1 VTQWY
6 AKHPDQSG
14 VIVNTLDRLAGNNP
28 SAGKEAF
35 EPILRKM
42 LEIKPDCVEA
52 MVALG
57 VRLQSSSR
65 PADAHPLYEK
75 AIQLDPGRVMALNN
89 LAWILCEDLKQ
100 YDRALP
106 FADQAIQKR
115 PDYFDAYD
123 TRGVIYFRL
132 NQLDKSLADLT
143 RCIDEFPPGSAAVT
157 GSYFHQGRTLAAMQ
171 RKLEA
176 MQVLRKAI
184 DLNSQTQALSPADL
198 EDAKR
203 LMEELSK

>member
-1 VTQWY
+1 
-6 AKHPDQSG
+6 
-14 VIVNTLDRLAGNNP
+14 
-28 SAGKEAF
+28 
-35 EPILRKM
+35 M
-42 LEIKPDCVEA
+42 
-52 MVALG
+52 
-57 VRLQSSSR
+57 QSSGRSS
-65 PADAHPLYEK
+65 DAQPLYEK
-75 AIQLDPGRVMALNN
+75 AVQLDPGRVMVLNN

-143 RCIDEFPPGSAAVT
+143 RCIDEFPSGSAAVT
-157 GSYFHQGRTLAAMQ
+157 GSYFHQGRTLAALQ

-176 MQVLRKAI
+176 MQALRKAI
-184 DLNSQTQALSPADL
+184 DLNSQTQALSAADL
-198 EDAKR
+198 DEAKR
-203 LMEELSK
+203 LLEELSK